1 MASPR
6 LRQVIAEFP
15 EVRVVHRCFA
25 LAPTPDAIVVMF
37 GSKKRGKAEILE
49 HWRLANRYD
58 DVPRFR
64 PDLMAA
70 RPFDYPYSM
79 PGLRACKAAESI
91 GGQQA
96 HWDLFDRIQYAHL
109 IECRNIADDA
119 VLRDCAVAV
128 GLDVE
133 RWEVAYR
140 SPETQAAVDA
150 DLARARML
158 SIAAVPTLVAD
169 GTEVIT
175 GARPAAHYRAW
186 LRAVLEQRARAGRDE
201 R

>member
-1 MASPR
+1 M
-6 LRQVIAEFP
+6 I
-15 EVRVVHRCFA
+15 
-25 LAPTPDAIVVMF
+25 F
-37 GSKKRGKAEILE
+37 GSKERGKAEILE

-109 IECRNIADDA
+109 VECRNIADDA
-119 VLRDCAVAV
+119 VLADCAAAV
-128 GLDVE
+128 GLDVSL
-133 RWEVAYR
+133 WEKAYR
-140 SPETQAAVDA
+140 SGEVLAAVQA
-150 DLARARML
+150 DLERARRL
-158 SIAAVPTLVAD
+158 GVAAVPTLVAD
-169 GTEVIT
+169 GTSALS
-175 GARPAAHYRAW
+175 GARTEEQYRAW
-186 LRAVLEQRARAGRDE
+186 LRAVIEQRARAGRDE